1 MSYVGSVMNAASKPE
16 SLEAR
21 LEQRIARKRGD
32 VFLREDFCGLG
43 DYDQVGRALRK
54 LVRKGRLMKMGY
66 GIYTRARPS
75 LLDGKPT
82 PTKGLRE
89 LAAEALGRLGAE
101 TAPSRAERAY
111 NSGRSE
117 QVPTGRVVAIRGKR
131 IRRKLGYNGVLLSF
145 ERATPDREKRRPKV
159 ARHAAAPLTVREAL
173 RLFWEA
179 DRYPVLGNQDWREAA
194 ALEKEACA
202 RAMTAAASP
211 DDPPEFAGWIAAL
224 RDPKLPNDKRED
236 IMTAIYDLFDPD
248 RS

>member
-1 MSYVGSVMNAASKPE
+1 MINAVPKPE
-16 SLEAR
+16 SLEER
-21 LEQRIARKRGD
+21 LEKRIARKRGD
-32 VFLREDFCGLG
+32 VFLRADFADLG
-43 DYDQVGRALRK
+43 DYDQIGRALRS

-131 IRRKLGYNGVLLSF
+131 IRRKLAYNGVFLSF
-145 ERATPDREKRRPKV
+145 ERAASDREKRQPRV
-159 ARHAAAPLTVREAL
+159 NRHAAAPLTVREAL

-179 DRYPVLGNQDWREAA
+179 EHYPIRGNEDVRVAERMDREALA
-194 ALEKEACA
+194 KAEGAIP
-202 RAMTAAASP
+202 SP
-211 DDPPEFAGWIAAL
+211 NDPPEFAQWLATL
-224 RDPKLPNDKRED
+224 RDPRVPNDVRGD
-236 IMTAIYDLFDPD
+236 ILFALDPFF
-248 RS
+248 RR